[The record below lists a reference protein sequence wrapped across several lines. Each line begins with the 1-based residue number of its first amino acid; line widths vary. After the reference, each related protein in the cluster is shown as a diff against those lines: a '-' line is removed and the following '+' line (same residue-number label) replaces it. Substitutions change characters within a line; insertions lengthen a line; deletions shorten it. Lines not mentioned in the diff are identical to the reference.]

1 MNRKGFTLIELLMV
15 ISIIAVL
22 SLILIPNVVVLKD
35 KNDVRSCQS
44 LEKYIISSAKMY
56 VADNKYDLN
65 LTCGGTKN
73 ITLQDLVDHGYLTE
87 PITNPETKTA
97 VSLTKKVSVTYNC
110 TTRTFD
116 YEFTLSC

>member
-65 LTCGGTKN
+65 LSCGGTKN

-87 PITNPETKTA
+87 PITNPKTKTA
-97 VSLTKKVSVTYNC
+97 VSLTNKVTVAYNC
-110 TTRTFD
+110 TTKDFS
-116 YEFTLSC
+116 YSFTLSC